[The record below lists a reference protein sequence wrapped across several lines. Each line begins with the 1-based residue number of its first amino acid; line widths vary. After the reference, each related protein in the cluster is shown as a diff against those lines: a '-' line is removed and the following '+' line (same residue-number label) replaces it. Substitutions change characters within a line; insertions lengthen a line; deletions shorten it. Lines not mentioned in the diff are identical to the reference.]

1 MASSSSSASST
12 LGERS
17 QDKRVRVAEIDANE
31 GVETAIRPV
40 TASQTVK
47 ELKEAIAE
55 EIGAECDELSI
66 LFAETFLKDG
76 EAPIPLL
83 KH

>member
-17 QDKRVRVAEIDANE
+17 QDKRVRVAEIDSKE

-40 TASQTVK
+40 TALKTVK

-55 EIGAECDELSI
+55 EIGAEWDELSI
-66 LFAETFLKDG
+66 LFAET
-76 EAPIPLL
+76 
-83 KH
+83 